1 MEDASKKNVFNAY
14 FEGDQSNRFD
24 SASSYKYVILKS
36 TPEKTNTFRVI
47 PVDDWYT
54 FKREQTNPTLSLEE
68 AEKMMKERMKGETR
82 GQSNATETTTTTT
95 PAAPVIAKV
104 PKFML
109 IMKEE
114 PQRET
119 NIKQD
124 FNATGDVEIEDDDEL
139 GNPFKTKKKEKKGE
153 DFDFEDEFDDDNKED
168 RFKRNSDFNDD
179 KKNLSAES
187 KDLKKL
193 MREKNQEGD
202 DFSDDDEKE
211 FLGIEELLEK
221 KGKEAKPGEK
231 RPADAQTPT
240 NAKKPRTEA
249 TPNGKNP
256 VSEKEIEKQIREYLS
271 VHGKVPLNKVIT
283 KFRDVATISKQSF
296 RDVLKRLVEAKQEN
310 KVTYLYL
317 KDDQYREF
325 R

>member
-1 MEDASKKNVFNAY
+1 
-14 FEGDQSNRFD
+14 
-24 SASSYKYVILKS
+24 
-36 TPEKTNTFRVI
+36 
-47 PVDDWYT
+47 
-54 FKREQTNPTLSLEE
+54 
-68 AEKMMKERMKGETR
+68 MKERMKGETR
-82 GQSNATETTTTTT
+82 GQNNTTETAT
-95 PAAPVIAKV
+95 PAAIPTPAKV

-114 PQRET
+114 PQKES

-124 FNATGDVEIEDDDEL
+124 FNATGDIEIEDDEEGL
-139 GNPFKTKKKEKKGE
+139 GNSFKVKKKEKKGE

-168 RFKRNSDFNDD
+168 RFRRNSDFNDD
-179 KKNLSAES
+179 KKNLSADS

-211 FLGIEELLEK
+211 FEGLQDLLEK

-240 NAKKPRTEA
+240 NAKKPRTES

>member
-24 SASSYKYVILKS
+24 ATCSYPKYVILKS
-36 TPEKTNTFRVI
+36 TPDKPNTFRVI
-47 PVDDWYT
+47 PCDDWYT

-68 AEKMMKERMKGETR
+68 AEKIMKERMKGERKADAET
-82 GQSNATETTTTTT
+82 ATAT
-95 PAAPVIAKV
+95 AAPIVAKV
-104 PKFML
+104 PKFMM

-114 PQRET
+114 PQKET

-124 FNATGDVEIEDDDEL
+124 FNATGDVEIEEDDEGL
-139 GNPFKTKKKEKKGE
+139 GNSWKTKKKEKKGE
-153 DFDFEDEFDDDNKED
+153 DFDFEDTFDDDNKED
-168 RFKRNSDFNDD
+168 RFTKNTDFDD

-187 KDLKKL
+187 KDIKKL
-193 MREKNQEGD
+193 MREKNNQEGD
-202 DFSDDDEKE
+202 DFSDDEERE
-211 FLGIEELLEK
+211 FPGLEELLEK
-221 KGKEAKPGEK
+221 KVAKETKPGEK
-231 RPADAQTPT
+231 RPADTQTPP
-240 NAKKPRTEA
+240 NAKKPRTEGA

>member
-1 MEDASKKNVFNAY
+1 
-14 FEGDQSNRFD
+14 
-24 SASSYKYVILKS
+24 
-36 TPEKTNTFRVI
+36 
-47 PVDDWYT
+47 
-54 FKREQTNPTLSLEE
+54 LS
-68 AEKMMKERMKGETR
+68 
-82 GQSNATETTTTTT
+82 
-95 PAAPVIAKV
+95 
-104 PKFML
+104 
-109 IMKEE
+109 
-114 PQRET
+114 
-119 NIKQD
+119 D
-124 FNATGDVEIEDDDEL
+124 
-139 GNPFKTKKKEKKGE
+139 
-153 DFDFEDEFDDDNKED
+153 
-168 RFKRNSDFNDD
+168 
-179 KKNLSAES
+179 ES
-187 KDLKKL
+187 KDLKKI
-193 MREKNQEGD
+193 MREKNQEAD

-211 FLGIEELLEK
+211 FAGVEELLEK

-231 RPADAQTPT
+231 RSADSTQTPT

>member
-1 MEDASKKNVFNAY
+1 
-14 FEGDQSNRFD
+14 
-24 SASSYKYVILKS
+24 
-36 TPEKTNTFRVI
+36 
-47 PVDDWYT
+47 
-54 FKREQTNPTLSLEE
+54 
-68 AEKMMKERMKGETR
+68 
-82 GQSNATETTTTTT
+82 
-95 PAAPVIAKV
+95 
-104 PKFML
+104 
-109 IMKEE
+109 
-114 PQRET
+114 
-119 NIKQD
+119 
-124 FNATGDVEIEDDDEL
+124 
-139 GNPFKTKKKEKKGE
+139 
-153 DFDFEDEFDDDNKED
+153 
-168 RFKRNSDFNDD
+168 
-179 KKNLSAES
+179 
-187 KDLKKL
+187 
-193 MREKNQEGD
+193 MREKNQEAE

-211 FLGIEELLEK
+211 FAGVEELLEK

-231 RPADAQTPT
+231 RPADSPQTPT